1 MYPGSEPIISF
12 HSGTGLGGG
21 TCSPQILK
29 SNSPWTEPGGRWYV
43 VACSASIDNKD
54 LYAIPPGEFFPSKD
68 VAITEL
74 KRRIMTW
81 FTERGRKETEE
92 KVESRVP

>member
-1 MYPGSEPIISF
+1 MLTANIEIKLTVDGA
-12 HSGTGLGGG
+12 
-21 TCSPQILK
+21 Q
-29 SNSPWTEPGGRWYV
+29 WYV

-54 LYAIPPGEFFPSKD
+54 LFAIPPGEFFPSKD

-74 KRRIMTW
+74 KRRIMAW

-92 KVESRVP
+92 KVEWRVP

>member
-1 MYPGSEPIISF
+1 MLTANIEIKLTVD
-12 HSGTGLGGG
+12 GT
-21 TCSPQILK
+21 
-29 SNSPWTEPGGRWYV
+29 RWYV

-74 KRRIMTW
+74 KRRIMAW
-81 FTERGRKETEE
+81 FTERGRAETEE
-92 KVESRVP
+92 KVEWRVP

>member
-1 MYPGSEPIISF
+1 MLTANVEIKLTVD
-12 HSGTGLGGG
+12 GT
-21 TCSPQILK
+21 
-29 SNSPWTEPGGRWYV
+29 RWYV

-74 KRRIMTW
+74 KRRIMAW

-92 KVESRVP
+92 KVEWRVP